1 VKAAFTRCW
10 KSYHDQAWLKDEL
23 SPLSGLSRQVF
34 GGWAATLVDSLDTL
48 YIMGMTEELEE
59 AIAAAATID
68 FTSSTEDSVNVF
80 ETTIRYLGGFLSAY
94 DLTQN
99 KILLDKAVEVGE
111 MLYVAF
117 DTPNRMPVTRWDWGK
132 ASKGYQQVA
141 WEHSLVSELG
151 SLSLEFTRLS
161 QLTGNPKWYDA
172 INRITVMFDEQQSH
186 TLLPGMWPVSVDAE
200 HMNLTKDSFFSL
212 GGMSDS
218 TYEYFPKAYALLG
231 GLNPVYQKLYLDSID
246 TAERYLF
253 FRPMI
258 HDEADIL
265 ISGNARALNADDI
278 SVEPQAQH
286 LTCFLG
292 GMLALGGKLFSRP
305 SDIITARKLT
315 DGCIWA
321 YNYLPSGIMPETFY
335 LIPCASRSTCPWN
348 STLWKAEVL
357 AKAHASGSNAETADQ
372 VIREQL
378 LPPGFTS
385 IGDTRYILRPE
396 AIESIFILYRI
407 TGDKSLLEAAWQMF
421 SVIQKLTETEYANA
435 ELEDVRV
442 ERPSKTDRMESFWMA
457 ETLKYFY
464 LIFSPPGLI
473 SLDEFVLNTE
483 AHPFRRPR

>member
-1 VKAAFTRCW
+1 
-10 KSYHDQAWLKDEL
+10 
-23 SPLSGLSRQVF
+23 
-34 GGWAATLVDSLDTL
+34 
-48 YIMGMTEELEE
+48 MGMEEELQE

-68 FTSSTEDSVNVF
+68 FTSSVDNSVNVF

-117 DTPNRMPVTRWDWGK
+117 DTPNRMPVTRWGWEK
-132 ASKGYQQVA
+132 SSKGYPQVA
-141 WEHSLVSELG
+141 WENTLVSELG

-172 INRITVMFDEQQSH
+172 IARITVMFDEQQSQ
-186 TLLPGMWPVSVDAE
+186 TNLPGMWPVSVDAE

-212 GGMSDS
+212 GGMADS
-218 TYEYFPKAYALLG
+218 TYEYFPKQYALLG
-231 GLNPVYQKLYLDSID
+231 GLNPVYKKLYVDSMA

-253 FRPMI
+253 FRPMT

-265 ISGNARALNADDI
+265 ISGNARAINAEDI
-278 SVEPQAQH
+278 SLDPQAQH

-292 GMLALGGKLFSRP
+292 GMLALGGKLFDRP
-305 SDIITARKLT
+305 QDIATGRKIT

-321 YNYLPSGIMPETFY
+321 YNYLPSGIMPETFH
-335 LIPCASRSTCPWN
+335 LIPCDFRDSCPWN
-348 STLWKAEVL
+348 STLWKEEVL
-357 AKAHASGSNAETADQ
+357 RTAYAAGSTAETADQ
-372 VIREQL
+372 VIRENL
-378 LPPGFTS
+378 LPPGFID
-385 IGDTRYILRPE
+385 IGDPRYILRPE

-407 TGDKSLLEAAWQMF
+407 TGDKTLQEAAWRMF
-421 SVIQKLTETEYANA
+421 STIQKLTETEYANA

-442 ERPSKTDRMESFWMA
+442 EHPSKTDRMESFWLA

-464 LIFSPPGLI
+464 LIFSEPTLI

-483 AHPFRRPR
+483 AHPLRRPR